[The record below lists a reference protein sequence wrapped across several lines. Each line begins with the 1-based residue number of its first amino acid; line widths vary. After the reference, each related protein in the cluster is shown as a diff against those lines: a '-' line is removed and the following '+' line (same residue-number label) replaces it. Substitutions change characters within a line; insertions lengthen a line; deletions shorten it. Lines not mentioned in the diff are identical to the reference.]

1 MAEYNK
7 VYASIKPE
15 LPKVIQQEQI
25 YVYAPK
31 SSRAGMK
38 SISSFDITAPVAAV
52 LYDTTDGITVVGE
65 SSLVSEEVSGEK
77 LTQNFQSEFRIPI
90 KAVKGLTMDADS
102 GNDFIEIGVDKNE
115 LSKDFI
121 PVNKTQSSVVPRC
134 QNGQVNWTLATSAV
148 DSNSIMMRDGNGDT
162 KANTIYATRIASNN
176 NEQTLVS
183 DIIGATSQRSSDIE
197 CSGESGTLPNGY
209 STSVKL
215 SNYPSSHIT
224 NNYEVYHRMKGTYDS
239 DPSDFR
245 FVNLNYDDNG
255 KLVAKAIIVNKD
267 SLNWTKRNLIIS
279 GSGGDGLEQIISG
292 DAGIVQR
299 VDYDADLGAEVQS
312 TAKLKYTDSTD
323 GSTKTQTFPLTYK
336 MPIQPGKYIS
346 IDANSESDAIEVKV
360 DSTAL
365 SLDYFPVNKTANTVP
380 VSYNGTA
387 ATLPYT
393 YVPTGN
399 SLAFRD
405 ANGDTYLNKLFVNSF
420 AAGSGGNPM
429 DYYAVYNNTQNTEF
443 AIDKTSTDTGTLTTT
458 QLSQL
463 YGTVQA
469 NNRHIIY
476 DGRCYYR
483 MDPINAP
490 DGTLNYIHID
500 SVQDGNGGYKATG
513 KCFSI
518 TVSTRAWQVID
529 IDFGNANRTTH
540 NLTIENSATGTN
552 IYFSLTDNR
561 VETYEGAPAGLWT
574 SLEGKSIACTV
585 DANGIYASGII
596 TTDGDNFRSIYGNGE
611 ELLMTQTQISITDN
625 IV

>member
-336 MPIQPGKYIS
+336 MPILPGKYIS

-360 DSTAL
+360 DDTQLA
-365 SLDYFPVNKTANTVP
+365 LDYISIDKSKNSVVP
-380 VSYNGTA
+380 QYDDGKIKWI
-387 ATLPYT
+387 TL
-393 YVPTGN
+393 TGAPLG
-399 SLAFRD
+399 SSVVARD
-405 ANGDTYLNKLFVNSF
+405 GSGNTYLNRLYVSRI
-420 AAGSGGNPM
+420 ATTSAEYDCPVQAIYYGGFS
-429 DYYAVYNNTQNTEF
+429 DGFTIE
-443 AIDKTSTDTGTLTTT
+443 KTSTDTGTLTAVI
-458 QLSQL
+458 LDVLKAYPNAGLKYDNQL
-463 YGTVQA
+463 Y
-469 NNRHIIY
+469 RS
-476 DGRCYYR
+476 
-483 MDPINAP
+483 MDPQNAP

-500 SVQDGNGGYKATG
+500 SIQDGSGRYKATG

-518 TVSTRAWQVID
+518 TVSTRAWQVVD

>member
-336 MPIQPGKYIS
+336 MPIVPGKYIS
-346 IDANSESDAIEVKV
+346 IDANSGSDAIEVKV
-360 DSTAL
+360 DDTQLA
-365 SLDYFPVNKTANTVP
+365 LDYISIDKSKNSVVP
-380 VSYNGTA
+380 QYDDGKIKWI
-387 ATLPYT
+387 TL
-393 YVPTGN
+393 TGAPLG
-399 SLAFRD
+399 SSVVARD
-405 ANGDTYLNKLFVNSF
+405 GSGNTYLNRLYVSRI
-420 AAGSGGNPM
+420 ATTSAEYDCPVQAIYYGGFS
-429 DYYAVYNNTQNTEF
+429 DGFTIE
-443 AIDKTSTDTGTLTTT
+443 KTSTDTGTLTAVI
-458 QLSQL
+458 LDVLKAYPNAGLKYDNQL
-463 YGTVQA
+463 Y
-469 NNRHIIY
+469 RS
-476 DGRCYYR
+476 
-483 MDPINAP
+483 MDPQNAP

-500 SVQDGNGGYKATG
+500 SLQDGSGRYKATG

-518 TVSTRAWQVID
+518 TVSTRAWQVVD